1 MFPQCAE
8 GPLAALELAMHFER
22 NVTRRHRSRQ
32 HQQHRHRQGDPH
44 VHVFLSFFI
53 AFLVFQSN
61 GTTKQEG
68 LLSKEQR
75 KWGRNGRVHGCQGAR
90 GRAMNI
96 RGDTRKIVKRAS
108 RKATRTDTTDGVRW
122 LFWEGWLNSFQF
134 FFPVSRLL
142 CPFDV
147 CRRSSPFGSTE
158 SRPQK
163 CNPAILSLSR
173 SDPRVCIIT
182 AEAEFLPP

>member
-1 MFPQCAE
+1 MLPDATEADSTSSIATARGTPTSMFSCLSLLPSLFFSQT
-8 GPLAALELAMHFER
+8 ER
-22 NVTRRHRSRQ
+22 QNKKGFCPKNR
-32 HQQHRHRQGDPH
+32 G
-44 VHVFLSFFI
+44 
-53 AFLVFQSN
+53 N
-61 GTTKQEG
+61 GE
-68 LLSKEQR
+68 
-75 KWGRNGRVHGCQGAR
+75 RNGRVHGCQGAR

-147 CRRSSPFGSTE
+147 CRRSSPSDLR
-158 SRPQK
+158 SRGLKNVTLQFLV
-163 CNPAILSLSR
+163 CLVLILACASSQRRQNSFLLSLCDR
-173 SDPRVCIIT
+173 HVIRHHVT
-182 AEAEFLPP
+182 GAK

>member
-1 MFPQCAE
+1 
-8 GPLAALELAMHFER
+8 
-22 NVTRRHRSRQ
+22 
-32 HQQHRHRQGDPH
+32 
-44 VHVFLSFFI
+44 
-53 AFLVFQSN
+53 
-61 GTTKQEG
+61 
-68 LLSKEQR
+68 
-75 KWGRNGRVHGCQGAR
+75 
-90 GRAMNI
+90 MNI